1 MAAVNGEL
9 RGELSRHHTVRLPL
23 DHRKQIIGETMQTFG
38 GIVDDAELVHVVV
51 VDLREDGVYITSSA
65 HHPTH
70 ALIHIQKM
78 TVARYHIIHH
88 IGPLDAIGYM
98 SLLPFSYGP
107 RSREAPLQR
116 WDSSPPSCGRGT
128 PPSRSSVDACPPQLC
143 ISSRILRE

>member
-9 RGELSRHHTVRLPL
+9 RRELSRHHTVRLPL

-51 VDLREDGVYITSSA
+51 VDLREDGVYITSFA
-65 HHPTH
+65 HHPTN

-98 SLLPFSYGP
+98 LLLPFSYGP